1 MHWHALWYGVL
12 REASQRGFMSE
23 HSSTSAAHASILQI
37 SLRRRATDHLATFV
51 AVLTV
56 VLVLLPL
63 VAIFTYLVYRGVG
76 SINWAFLTQTPKP
89 VGEPGGGMANAIGG
103 GGCVSAFCPP
113 LGSASG
119 GGGAGCSFE
128 DGP

>member
-12 REASQRGFMSE
+12 REASQRGLMSE
-23 HSSTSAAHASILQI
+23 RSTTSAAHASVLRI

-103 GGCVSAFCPP
+103 GGLLPAVSRPFRPS
-113 LGSASG
+113 LG
-119 GGGAGCSFE
+119 GGGRLYLYPC
-128 DGP
+128 

>member
-1 MHWHALWYGVL
+1 MHWHALWCGVL
-12 REASQRGFMSE
+12 REASQRGLMSE
-23 HSSTSAAHASILQI
+23 RCTTSAAHASVLRI
-37 SLRRRATDHLATFV
+37 SLRRRATDHLATCV

-103 GGCVSAFCPP
+103 LGVVSAGCRPFCV
-113 LGSASG
+113 AG
-119 GGGAGCSFE
+119 GGGSRVYFTE
-128 DGP
+128 

>member
-12 REASQRGFMSE
+12 REASQRGLMSE
-23 HSSTSAAHASILQI
+23 RSTTSAAHASVLRI

-56 VLVLLPL
+56 VHVLLPL

-89 VGEPGGGMANAIGG
+89 VVEPGGGMANAIGG
-103 GGCVSAFCPP
+103 AGVV
-113 LGSASG
+113 LGHASPF
-119 GGGAGCSFE
+119 GGAWGVGARGYS
-128 DGP
+128 